1 MSQYQQ
7 VRNNLIDMLEELD
20 ERLTKIT
27 SDVKH
32 EDQALEQDFEEQAT
46 ANENDQV
53 LDALGNS
60 ARVEV
65 EKIKQA
71 ISRIDAG
78 TYGTCASCGETI
90 KPERLAAIPYTHL
103 CISCAEKPA

>member
-32 EDQALEQDFEEQAT
+32 EDQPLEQDFEEQAT
-46 ANENDQV
+46 ATENDQV

-78 TYGTCASCGETI
+78 TYGVCAACGESI
-90 KPERLAAIPYTHL
+90 NPERLAALPYASL
-103 CISCAEKPA
+103 CIACAQKPA

>member
-1 MSQYQQ
+1 MNQYQQ

-20 ERLTKIT
+20 DRLTKIT
-27 SDVKH
+27 CDVKH
-32 EDQALEQDFEEQAT
+32 EEHPIEQDFAEQAT
-46 ANENDQV
+46 ETENDQV

-103 CISCAEKPA
+103 CISCAQKPA